1 MKQSL
6 TRTKW
11 GFALAL
17 IAATFAATA
26 LAQKPDVKGGAV
38 VTSEP
43 GKASA
48 ARAVQI
54 SAQVIGIDKA
64 TRTVT
69 LKGPK
74 GNAVD
79 VVAGDEV
86 RNFDQIKVGDFVV
99 VRYAQALTLELR
111 KTKGPVGDVSVREG
125 AARAKTGER
134 PAAAGAREVTAIA
147 TVTAV
152 DPKKSTITLKGPRG
166 NVVTLDVQNPDQ
178 FKVVK
183 KGDQVEVTYTEALA
197 LSVEAAPKPAA
208 KKKK

>member
-1 MKQSL
+1 MEQSQ

-11 GFALAL
+11 ALAL
-17 IAATFAATA
+17 IAAVFAASA
-26 LAQKPDVKGGAV
+26 FAQKPEAKGGTV

-43 GKASA
+43 GKATA
-48 ARAVQI
+48 VRAVQI
-54 SAQVIGIDKA
+54 SALVVSIDKA

-74 GNAVD
+74 GNVVD

-99 VRYAQALTLELR
+99 VRYAQSLTLELR
-111 KTKGPVGDVSVREG
+111 KVKGAVGDVTVREG
-125 AARAKTGER
+125 AARAKPGEQ
-134 PAAAGAREVTAIA
+134 PGAVGAREVTAIA

-166 NVVTLDVQNPDQ
+166 NVVVLDVQNPDQ

-197 LSVEAAPKPAA
+197 LSVEPAPKPAA
-208 KKKK
+208 KKKKK